1 MTARD
6 AIGLFGG
13 SFDPPHTGHLILA
26 ERAAD
31 VLGLSRV
38 LFIPTGTPP
47 HKDTRALSPF
57 EHRRRM
63 TELAIAGNDRFELSL
78 VEEGDEPSF
87 TWQTLERF
95 AAAGYVRER
104 LHLVVGEDS
113 LADMDAW
120 RRPDLICRLAT
131 IVAMRRTG
139 DGGIPLPP
147 ADAAVV
153 FLETGANAVS
163 STDIRRLVAGGRSIR
178 YLVPAP
184 VEAYIR
190 AHGLYRGGDPG
201 ERQP

>member
-26 ERAAD
+26 ERASD

-38 LFIPTGTPP
+38 LFIPTATPP
-47 HKDTRALSPF
+47 HKDTRGLSPF

-63 TELAIAGNDRFELSL
+63 TELAIAENDRFELSL

-95 AAAGYVRER
+95 ADRGYDRER
-104 LHLVVGEDS
+104 LHLIVGEDS
-113 LADMDAW
+113 LAEMNTW

-139 DGGIPLPP
+139 AAGVLQPP

-163 STDIRRLVAGGRSIR
+163 STDIRRLVSDGRSIR

-190 AHGLYRGGDPG
+190 THGLYRGDTHG